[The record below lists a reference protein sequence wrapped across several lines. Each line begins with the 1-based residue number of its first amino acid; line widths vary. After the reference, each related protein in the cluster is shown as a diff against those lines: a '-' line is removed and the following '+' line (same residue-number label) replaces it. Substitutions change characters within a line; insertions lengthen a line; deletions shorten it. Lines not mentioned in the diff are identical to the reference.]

1 MGEAPGLV
9 VSVIVPLGHELLE
22 LLEGGGGVAA
32 VEAADGHD
40 RPAGGQLD
48 PASRRQ
54 ADAFLG
60 ASWKRWIMR
69 LDVDT
74 A

>member
-22 LLEGGGGVAA
+22 LLEGGAGSLPLKPPMAMTGLPVASWT
-32 VEAADGHD
+32 
-40 RPAGGQLD
+40 RPA
-48 PASRRQ
+48 AAR